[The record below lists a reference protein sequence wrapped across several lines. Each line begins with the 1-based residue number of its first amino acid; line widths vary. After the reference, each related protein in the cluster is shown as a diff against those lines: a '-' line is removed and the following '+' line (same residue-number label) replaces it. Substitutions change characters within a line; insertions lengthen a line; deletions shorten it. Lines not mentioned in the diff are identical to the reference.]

1 MVGKKQKASYLYG
14 SWVLFVLAAALEPA
28 SSQTGGTGC
37 DDANCTTTVTTTTV
51 TTTTSVT
58 TGTRQDGG
66 STTTAAPGLPP
77 SSVKA
82 GVLAGAL
89 SGTVI
94 VIFAL
99 VVVSCC
105 LKCQHTALH
114 CSQPTCRLVLL
125 TTLGRGGRKKK
136 ELPPNPTPKNKKA
149 FAKLRMKE
157 EVVASCIINSDSFK
171 CCKVGRS
178 LFPLPPSTYD

>member
-99 VVVSCC
+99 VVVSRC
-105 LKCQHTALH
+105 LKCQHTALL
-114 CSQPTCRLVLL
+114 PTDVSAR
-125 TTLGRGGRKKK
+125 
-136 ELPPNPTPKNKKA
+136 A
-149 FAKLRMKE
+149 FNNA
-157 EVVASCIINSDSFK
+157 
-171 CCKVGRS
+171 G
-178 LFPLPPSTYD
+178 